1 MRQGCYVFKPTT
13 PEDEAIDPRPSK
25 KRKLNKASQPK
36 SIEHHHDVWP
46 RLLGGQE
53 SEEAAVLRQKLFEST
68 WAKQQAKLDKIA
80 HPFDEQLVGDIL
92 EWRSHKST
100 DQSLYGREKL
110 RTCILVSPPGT
121 QTEFHKLWEG
131 ELRSSNDQTE
141 IVVHLQPSQCPNLQ
155 TSLKNVIKSAITSYK
170 DIDEYSDFLTQ
181 HKALVPMNFDLE
193 LLQRYV
199 KLHDVDRV
207 LISIMEVE
215 AFDTAIL
222 SELVSTLHSWS
233 NRIPFVLF
241 IGISTTVE
249 LFETRLSRATVSLLD
264 ATVFATSGGG
274 EDFLFKVYN
283 TLQLAE
289 EEEDTTQVFL
299 GPPIVDTLAELA
311 EDQST
316 TPETIIYAIKYV
328 YMSHFFANPL
338 SILLVPTDD
347 EELPPWNDAFSQ
359 AIRNL
364 PSFKSHCEA
373 LAKGD
378 KSQRQKVRQILTS
391 DKALQTEVKE
401 TMLSGR
407 QVMRSSPDAIFTLRY
422 IYHNVHQLDRYSP
435 WESEVQLLSS
445 LPDLIDTEIFDA
457 IVEATNAPLSTA
469 ISEAST
475 MQILNESS
483 EPGLD
488 AFKSFCASKSQELD
502 ADADEDDFLTLL
514 RLYLQELRTKI
525 SSAQPSPTS
534 TTTMTNPFRHFLA
547 ESYTVTSKS
556 PISQILHPRSRYS
569 LERALTRPADYLGC
583 PCCSINSNS
592 SSTLAELDKSTFP
605 PTSLLLG
612 MLNEAGAII
621 NVRDLWD
628 AFRDSLTSQER
639 DRDGESDADANA
651 DEGDDED
658 DKDGNAEER
667 HILALFYRALAE
679 LRYLGLVKASK
690 RRPAPGVECIQKTAW
705 MGL

>member
-1 MRQGCYVFKPTT
+1 MQGCYVFNPTT
-13 PEDEAIDPRPSK
+13 PEDEEIDPRPSK

-36 SIEHHHDVWP
+36 SVECHHDAWP

-53 SEEAAVLRQKLFEST
+53 SEDAVVLRKKLFEST
-68 WAKQQAKLDKIA
+68 WKKQQTKLDRIA
-80 HPFDEQLVGDIL
+80 HPFDEQLVQDIM
-92 EWRSHKST
+92 EWRRHKTTEHNSFGHN
-100 DQSLYGREKL
+100 QL
-110 RTCILVSPPGT
+110 RTCVLVSPPGT
-121 QTEFHKLWEG
+121 QSQFHKLWDG
-131 ELRSSNDQTE
+131 ELCSSDDQTE
-141 IVVHLQPSQCPNLQ
+141 IVLHLQPSQCPNLQ
-155 TSLKNVIKSAITSYK
+155 TSLKNVIKSAITGHK
-170 DIDEYSDFLTQ
+170 GVDGYSDVLIK

-199 KLHDVDRV
+199 KLHDIDRV

-215 AFDTAIL
+215 TFDTAIL
-222 SELVSTLHSWS
+222 SELISTFHSWS

-264 ATVFATSGGG
+264 ATVFTTSGGG
-274 EDFLFKVYN
+274 ENWLFNIYD
-283 TLQLAE
+283 TLRLDGE
-289 EEEDTTQVFL
+289 GDTAHVFL

-316 TPETIIYAIKYV
+316 TTETIIRAIKYV

-338 SILLVPTDD
+338 SILLLPTDD
-347 EELPPWNDAFSQ
+347 EDSPPWNKAFAQ

-373 LAKGD
+373 LAKGV
-378 KSQRQKVRQILTS
+378 KSQKERARRLLTS
-391 DKALQTEVKE
+391 DEALQSEVKE
-401 TMLSGR
+401 IIHSGR
-407 QVMRSSPDAIFTLRY
+407 QVMRSSLDAIFTLRY
-422 IYHNVHQLDRYSP
+422 VYHKVLELDRYSP

-469 ISEAST
+469 ISEEST

-483 EPGLD
+483 KPGLNT
-488 AFKSFCASKSQELD
+488 FKIFCASKSQELD
-502 ADADEDDFLTLL
+502 ADADEDDILTLL
-514 RLYLQELRTKI
+514 RSYLQDLRTKV
-525 SSAQPSPTS
+525 SSAQPFPTS
-534 TTTMTNPFRHFLA
+534 TTTNPFRHFLA
-547 ESYTVTSKS
+547 EIYSMTSKS

-583 PCCSINSNS
+583 PCCSITPQASNS
-592 SSTLAELDKSTFP
+592 STVLAELDKSTFP
-605 PTSLLLG
+605 PTSLLLS

-628 AFRDSLTSQER
+628 AFRDTLTSNER
-639 DRDGESDADANA
+639 DGDSGAA
-651 DEGDDED
+651 DDE
-658 DKDGNAEER
+658 DGNAEER

-679 LRYLGLVKASK
+679 LRYLGLVKTSK
-690 RRPAPGVECIQKTAW
+690 RRPAPGVECVQKTAW